1 MNKKGQVNLGIAIIV
16 GFMIFLIGIPIINI
30 LKPDVNI
37 ARGSTGLDCT
47 NTSITDGNR
56 LACLVVDLTIPY
68 FMLLIM
74 SAAGGVIV
82 SRFLV

>member
-1 MNKKGQVNLGIAIIV
+1 MNKKGQANLGIAIIV
-16 GFMIFLIGIPIINI
+16 GFMIFLVGIPIINI
-30 LKPDVNI
+30 LKPDVDI
-37 ARGSTGLDCT
+37 ARGSTALDCT

-56 LACLVVDLTIPY
+56 LACLAVDLTIPY